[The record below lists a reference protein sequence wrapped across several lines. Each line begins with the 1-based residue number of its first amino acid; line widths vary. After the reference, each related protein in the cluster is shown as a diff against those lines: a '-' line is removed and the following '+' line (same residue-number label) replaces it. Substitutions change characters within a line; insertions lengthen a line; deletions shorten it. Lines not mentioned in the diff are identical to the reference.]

1 MYRCVQLSAIQTS
14 SIDTRHKTPKS
25 VLGISYNTC
34 YFPLFALSSQTN
46 EQTHINPKVLY
57 ITHFHEF
64 AHQMLTGRI
73 QREKELRMIL
83 CMRYG
88 TFPTHVNLIRCFNN
102 SKKSINWRNVALQ
115 EVNNCRW
122 FSCLITQR
130 LLRELPPIS
139 VTKLWGSMFTRF
151 LIKEVKKKTS
161 IDWWLDKALWGSGS
175 L

>member
-34 YFPLFALSSQTN
+34 YFPLFADCPVKQTN
-46 EQTHINPKVLY
+46 KRTLI

-73 QREKELRMIL
+73 QREKELRMIV

-151 LIKEVKKKTS
+151 LIKEVKKT
-161 IDWWLDKALWGSGS
+161 LQRLMA
-175 L
+175 

>member
-25 VLGISYNTC
+25 ALGISYNTC

-73 QREKELRMIL
+73 QREKDLGMIL

-102 SKKSINWRNVALQ
+102 SKKSIN
-115 EVNNCRW
+115 
-122 FSCLITQR
+122 
-130 LLRELPPIS
+130 
-139 VTKLWGSMFTRF
+139 
-151 LIKEVKKKTS
+151 
-161 IDWWLDKALWGSGS
+161 
-175 L
+175 